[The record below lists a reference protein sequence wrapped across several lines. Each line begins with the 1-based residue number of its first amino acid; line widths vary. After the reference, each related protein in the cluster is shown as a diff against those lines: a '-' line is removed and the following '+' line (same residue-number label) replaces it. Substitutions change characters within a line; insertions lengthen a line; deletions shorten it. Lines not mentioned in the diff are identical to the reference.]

1 MTSQDFPGAA
11 GLDGPTPVVRKPGQ
25 RRGRNLVPASGH
37 PLPGGTPRDERI
49 WIRVQHPSRRA
60 AASGRSDTAALA
72 CLPRSISE
80 GESTTAL
87 TMGYCDA
94 QRHLDVL
101 SSWPLEENPSFY
113 QRRRFRNTILQTQR
127 YPDEGPT
134 FQAQLPCGDEAAAVD
149 VDMRSIDRCA

>member
-1 MTSQDFPGAA
+1 MGLSATFNKVSVYFVVATSRLMIGSTNN
-11 GLDGPTPVVRKPGQ
+11 GY
-25 RRGRNLVPASGH
+25 
-37 PLPGGTPRDERI
+37 
-49 WIRVQHPSRRA
+49 
-60 AASGRSDTAALA
+60 A
-72 CLPRSISE
+72 CFDYSE

-113 QRRRFRNTILQTQR
+113 QRRRFRCIFANRR

-134 FQAQLPCGDEAAAVD
+134 SQAQLPCGDEAAAVD
-149 VDMRSIDRCA
+149 VDMRSIDRYA